1 MRVLVSIIGVLLILM
16 GIVWF
21 FQGINVLPG
30 SFMTGQP
37 RWAVFGAIAVIL
49 GIFLLV
55 WTNRRKAPR
64 PPAAGAPPQP

>member
-1 MRVLVSIIGVLLILM
+1 MKIIVSIIGVLFILM

-37 RWAVFGAIAVIL
+37 LWAVLGVVAVII
-49 GIFLLV
+49 GIVLLV
-55 WTNRRKAPR
+55 AANRKKAV
-64 PPAAGAPPQP
+64 PPTPGAPTQP